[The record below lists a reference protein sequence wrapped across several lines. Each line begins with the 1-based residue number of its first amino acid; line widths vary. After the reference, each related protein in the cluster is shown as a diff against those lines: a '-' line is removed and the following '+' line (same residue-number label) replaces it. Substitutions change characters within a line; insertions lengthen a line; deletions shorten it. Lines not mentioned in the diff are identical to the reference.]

1 MVVNIAQHVYALY
14 ENKIKKFACKWKKKR
29 LFKEITMSKT
39 TAVQLKFMI
48 WSSFI
53 IKLSM

>member
-14 ENKIKKFACKWKKKR
+14 EKKKKKSSHVSEKKR
-29 LFKEITMSKT
+29 LFKEITISKT

-48 WSSFI
+48 
-53 IKLSM
+53 

>member
-29 LFKEITMSKT
+29 LFKEITISKT